1 MFQELN
7 NKPRGDG
14 RARSRAAAFPSLDSK
29 SASSSEARCVLAEE
43 EGKYTG

>member
-14 RARSRAAAFPSLDSK
+14 RAWRRATAFLSLASK
-29 SASSSEARCVLAEE
+29 SAWPSEARCVLAEE